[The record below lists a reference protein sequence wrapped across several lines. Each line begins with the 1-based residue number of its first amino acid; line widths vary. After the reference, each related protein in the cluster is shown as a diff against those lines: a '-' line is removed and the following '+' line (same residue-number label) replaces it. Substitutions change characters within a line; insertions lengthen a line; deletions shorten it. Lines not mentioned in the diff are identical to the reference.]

1 MIVPETQKTPIPL
14 SDVPQVLQRPSKN
27 IEDDAPQ
34 AVEMTT
40 C

>member
-1 MIVPETQKTPIPL
+1 MIVPETQKTPT